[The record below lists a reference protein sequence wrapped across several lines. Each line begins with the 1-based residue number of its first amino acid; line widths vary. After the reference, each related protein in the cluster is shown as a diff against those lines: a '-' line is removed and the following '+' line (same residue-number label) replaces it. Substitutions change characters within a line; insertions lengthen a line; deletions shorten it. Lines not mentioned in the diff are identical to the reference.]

1 MSEYLTEDPEL
12 RGQKYVCLSFLSPED
27 LLANKDVFFFE
38 NYVNEYAKNLDT
50 LISGLRQKFETDAKE
65 VGALLKAERER
76 EGANPESVLAI
87 EAIHDKYRAS
97 TEMLDHIRDINPQ
110 YFKPESLQDD
120 FRFYRQVNGS
130 RLDAEFHEK
139 NQFRTSIRAIKVR
152 GVFETVQEAEI
163 RANVLKKM
171 GDKFDIFVGTVGCW
185 CPWSP
190 NPYEMKQE
198 YAVEALNT
206 LMEKH
211 GEKVTIQDQTFEARK
226 NKAAVA
232 GPGPSAAPSAIAAQL
247 AADSDI

>member
-27 LLANKDVFFFE
+27 LLANKDIFFFE
-38 NYVNEYAKNLDT
+38 NYVRDYAKNLDT

-65 VGALLKAERER
+65 VAEVLKRERER
-76 EGANPESVLAI
+76 EGADVMAI
-87 EAIHDKYRAS
+87 ETVYDKYRAS
-97 TEMLDHIRDINPQ
+97 VEMLDHIREINPQ
-110 YFKPESLQDD
+110 YFAPESLQDD
-120 FRFYRQVNGS
+120 FRFYRQVNGT
-130 RLDAEFHEK
+130 RLDAEFHEANK
-139 NQFRTSIRAIKVR
+139 FRTSIRAIKVR

-206 LMEKH
+206 LMDKH
-211 GEKVTIQDQTFEARK
+211 GEKVTLQDQTFEERK
-226 NKAAVA
+226 NKAAAAASA
-232 GPGPSAAPSAIAAQL
+232 GPSGGSAAITAQL
-247 AADSDI
+247 NAAEI